1 MDDSVI
7 EDAYNIPWRGNKSLH
22 KQQSKDGQQS
32 RGTDSRHQ
40 QNKEEG
46 YHDQEVDQSTTE
58 SQVIPLNLPLLYRGK
73 KDPLYCVALWGG
85 LLYCNVLSS

>member
-1 MDDSVI
+1 MDGSVI
-7 EDAYNIPWRGNKSLH
+7 GDAYSIPWQSNNSLH

-46 YHDQEVDQSTTE
+46 YHDQEVDQSTAE
-58 SQVIPLNLPLLYRGK
+58 SRVSII
-73 KDPLYCVALWGG
+73 VAVGMSQLQKHGSG
-85 LLYCNVLSS
+85 LLGKSSALALGDQRI

>member
-1 MDDSVI
+1 MD
-7 EDAYNIPWRGNKSLH
+7 EDAYSIPWRGNSSLH

-46 YHDQEVDQSTTE
+46 DHGQEVDQSTAE
-58 SQVIPLNLPLLYRGK
+58 SQVSIIIAVGM
-73 KDPLYCVALWGG
+73 
-85 LLYCNVLSS
+85 SQ